1 MRIIRVRHQGQ
12 TFYASLGDGVV
23 ISLGRE
29 AGAETIPLAE
39 VTLMPLVVPSKII
52 SVGFNFEGQASS
64 FGIEPPEHPLF
75 FLRPTTSATGNGR
88 PVVMPH
94 GMGTMRAEAELA
106 LVIGQR
112 CSQVS
117 PDTALRH
124 VFGYTCANDLSVGD
138 ERTDPFLTRGKCFN
152 GTCPVGPWLE
162 TQMPDL
168 RETPVRCL
176 INGETHQ
183 EASLG
188 EMIFSPAEILSY
200 LSQIMTLNP
209 GDIILTGAPSGIA
222 EVRPG
227 DTVQVEIP
235 GVGVLFNA
243 IESENS
249 STPPVQ

>member
-1 MRIIRVRHQGQ
+1 MRIIRVRHRGQ

-23 ISLGRE
+23 ISLDRE
-29 AGAETIPLAE
+29 TGAETIPLAE
-39 VTLMPLVVPSKII
+39 VALMPLVAPSKII
-52 SVGFNFEGQASS
+52 SIGFNFDGQAAS
-64 FGIEPPEHPLF
+64 FGIEQPEHPLF
-75 FLRPTTSATGNGR
+75 FLRPTTSLTGNGR

-94 GMGTMRAEAELA
+94 GMGRMCAEAELA
-106 LVIGQR
+106 LVIGQS

-117 PDTALRH
+117 PDSALRH

-138 ERTDPFLTRGKCFN
+138 ERTDPFLTRSKSFN

-168 RETPVRCL
+168 RGTPVRCL
-176 INGETHQ
+176 INGEMQQ

-188 EMIFSPAEILSY
+188 DMLFSPAEILSY

-209 GDIILTGAPSGIA
+209 GDIILTGAPSGFA
-222 EVRPG
+222 EVHPG

-243 IESENS
+243 IESKNGT
-249 STPPVQ
+249 TPPVQ